1 MGPPWQHLFYLEV
14 FDYVLDKSLEDKSIE
29 VVAEDGS
36 DASIIS
42 LHAIVDIHIK
52 DTMHPHPYIHGHR
65 LLALLDSGLTHNFI
79 NIRVMRCI
87 GLVTANNTN
96 MRVTVS
102 NSDHVPCKGV
112 AHMWPCASIRRT
124 LPSIAST
131 LT

>member
-14 FDYVLDKSLEDKSIE
+14 IDYVLDKSLEDKSVE

-42 LHAIVDIHIK
+42 LHAMVDIHIK
-52 DTMHPHPYIHGHR
+52 DTMHPHAYIHGHR

-79 NIRVMRCI
+79 NIRVMRRI
-87 GLVTANNTN
+87 RLVPANNTN

-102 NSDHVPCKGV
+102 NSDHVPCK
-112 AHMWPCASIRRT
+112 
-124 LPSIAST
+124 
-131 LT
+131 